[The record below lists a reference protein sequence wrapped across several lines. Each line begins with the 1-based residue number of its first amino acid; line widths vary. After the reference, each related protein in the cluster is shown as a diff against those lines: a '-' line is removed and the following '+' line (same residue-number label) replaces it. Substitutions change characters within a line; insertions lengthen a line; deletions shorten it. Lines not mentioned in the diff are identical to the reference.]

1 MPNWCNNLVTI
12 SHDDSA
18 AIDRVETAYRNG
30 RLLEE
35 FVPVPEALKAKE
47 TATYGGPDA
56 AVYDELREQ
65 NRQQYG
71 YGDWWT
77 FCVNEWGTKWDV
89 GGGEE
94 EGDIR
99 RLSPTTVQLRF
110 DSAWAPP
117 VMAFERMLEFDYNIV
132 AYYWE
137 PGMCFAG
144 TWDNGSDDFY
154 EYSDMTAD
162 EIEQKFPNDLQT
174 VFEIADNIRSWQE
187 IG

>member
-1 MPNWCNNLVTI
+1 MPNWCNNFVTI

-35 FVPVPEALKAKE
+35 FVPVPAALKEEGA
-47 TATYGGPDA
+47 ASYGGPDA
-56 AVYDELREQ
+56 ADYEALREQ

-89 GGGEE
+89 GGEE
-94 EGDIR
+94 EGEIE
-99 RLSPTTVQLRF
+99 RLSPTDVRLRF

-117 VMAFERMLEFDYNIV
+117 LVAFERMLALGYNIV
-132 AYYWE
+132 AHYWE

-154 EYSDMTAD
+154 EYGDMTAD
-162 EIEQKFPNDLQT
+162 DIEQKFPNELQT
-174 VFEIADNIRSWQE
+174 AFEIADNIRSWQE